1 MQVFVAL
8 LVYMLASVCL
18 AQGSPEGL
26 WRTIDD
32 ETGEA
37 KSHVRIESRQGMYY
51 GTVEEILNPEKKSNV
66 CDKCP
71 GDRLGVPIEGLEI
84 MRDMKPKGDGWA
96 GGSILDPKKGKVY
109 KAKMSLND
117 TGEELTVRGFIGFSL
132 IGRSQ
137 VWHKIE

>member
-1 MQVFVAL
+1 MRMLIGTLAL
-8 LVYMLASVCL
+8 MMAG
-18 AQGSPEGL
+18 AGFTQGTPEGL

-37 KSHVRIESRQGMYY
+37 SSHVRIESRNGLLY
-51 GTVEEILNPEKKSNV
+51 GTVEEILNLEKKRDL

-71 GDRLGVPIEGLEI
+71 GDRMGLPIEGLEI
-84 MRDMKPKGDGWA
+84 MRDMKPDGDEWV

-109 KAKMSLND
+109 KAKISLND
-117 TGEELTVRGFIGFSL
+117 TGEALTIRGYIGISL

-137 VWHKIE
+137 VWERIK